1 MTSRTPCLLLVAA
14 LIACGSEMPAVGLE
28 SGRAE
33 PEATL
38 QPAAKLSV
46 AVDGIEL
53 PTPITLRLPPRTACG
68 DVSCNPKVG
77 DPSARYNMSD
87 ADAVLGWI
95 EGLAR
100 RESVDLTATVL
111 PEPGGD
117 VRRVLH
123 EDLLITR
130 VALGR
135 VFAVSW
141 RPQAVK
147 DPGGPPVIGGVHRE
161 PVTLVARYGA
171 LKEYPVLST
180 SPLVIRPEVVET
192 QDQDSGLPVLSYGGI
207 EFADLRFAIGAAG
220 YKSAA
225 ELAAR
230 IRADGAVTEDE
241 YSDAEVAMVG
251 TAGVVAELRLSVA
264 PICVALAE
272 DGQTVSITLVIRS
285 VLLKA
290 GGREAAIGATKVVLR
305 PCP

>member
-1 MTSRTPCLLLVAA
+1 MTSRLPCLLLVTA
-14 LIACGSEMPAVGLE
+14 LAACGSEMPAVGLE

-33 PEATL
+33 HEATL

-53 PTPITLRLPPRTACG
+53 PTPITLRLPAPTGCANGSCG
-68 DVSCNPKVG
+68 TRIQ
-77 DPSARYNMSD
+77 DPSARFNVSE
-87 ADAVLGWI
+87 AGAVLDWI
-95 EGLAR
+95 ESLVR
-100 RESVDLTATVL
+100 RQTVHLTATVL

-123 EDLLITR
+123 DDVLITR

-135 VFAVSW
+135 VLAVSW

-147 DPGGPPVIGGVHRE
+147 DPGGPPVIRGVHRA
-161 PVTLVARYGA
+161 PVTLVTRYGA

-192 QDQDSGLPVLSYGGI
+192 QDQNSGLPVLSYGGI
-207 EFADLRFAIGAAG
+207 EFAELRFEIGAAG

-230 IRADGAVTEDE
+230 ILADGAVTEDE

-251 TAGVVAELRLSVA
+251 TAGVVAELRLSAA
-264 PICVALAE
+264 PVCVALAE